1 MIFLIT
7 QGKEKIVEEIVDED
21 NQEKYMNYEIFDY
34 LSEIIETNRSRKH
47 RHNDETIKYRNLRKS
62 WDGVKTYEEA
72 EDLAI
77 NGWKEMENDDRLKN
91 IFNLQTGEEDKLI
104 SFKNDVVGYT
114 PIVPLVLQGIPNCMT
129 NVKKKRVKS
138 RIIHIVY
145 NISITCDRSSD
156 NIMKAGLE
164 LFKVI
169 MALERQGYRIKLT
182 AMQEFTD
189 YEGSDMFF
197 LNLKSEYKPLH
208 ISSMLF
214 PLIHPAMFRVIG
226 FCWYE
231 KSPVTSYKSG
241 YGTSYE
247 RRFSNTSL
255 IKGLKNILKTDN
267 LIYLSF
273 RDIEKL
279 SAEDIAKKIKK
290 IVEKN

>member
-1 MIFLIT
+1 MII
-7 QGKEKIVEEIVDED
+7 QSKQEIDDEE
-21 NQEKYMNYEIFDY
+21 NKGNYMNYEVFDY
-34 LSEIIETNRSRKH
+34 LSEIIETNRKRKK
-47 RHNDETIKYRNLRKS
+47 RHNDDTMNIRSLNKS
-62 WDGVKTYEEA
+62 WDGVRTYEEA
-72 EDLAI
+72 ENLAI
-77 NGWKEMENDDRLKN
+77 NGWREMENDDRLKN

-104 SFKNDVVGYT
+104 SFKNDVVGYV
-114 PIVPLVLQGIPNCMT
+114 PIVPLVLQGIPNCMS
-129 NVKKKRVKS
+129 NVQKKRVKS

-156 NIMKAGLE
+156 DIMKAGLE

-169 MALERQGYRIKLT
+169 MALERQGYRIRLT

-189 YEGSDMFF
+189 YNGSDMFF

-208 ISSMLF
+208 ISSMMF

-231 KSPVTSYKSG
+231 RSPVTSYKSG

-247 RRFSNTSL
+247 NRFSNASL
-255 IKGLKNILKTDN
+255 IKGLKNIFKTNN

-273 RDIEKL
+273 KDIEKL
-279 SAEDIAKKIKK
+279 KAKDIAKKIRK
-290 IVEKN
+290 IVEKK

>member
-1 MIFLIT
+1 MII
-7 QGKEKIVEEIVDED
+7 QSKQEIDDEE
-21 NQEKYMNYEIFDY
+21 NKGNYMNYEVFDY
-34 LSEIIETNRSRKH
+34 LSEIIETNRKRKK
-47 RHNDETIKYRNLRKS
+47 RHNDDTMNIRSLNKS
-62 WDGVKTYEEA
+62 WDGVRTYEEA
-72 EDLAI
+72 ENLAI
-77 NGWKEMENDDRLKN
+77 NGWREMENDDRLKN

-114 PIVPLVLQGIPNCMT
+114 PIVPLVLQGIPNCMS
-129 NVKKKRVKS
+129 NVQKKRVKS

-156 NIMKAGLE
+156 DIMKAGLE

-169 MALERQGYRIKLT
+169 MALERQGYRIRLT

-189 YEGSDMFF
+189 YNGSDMFF

-208 ISSMLF
+208 ISSMMF

-231 KSPVTSYKSG
+231 RSPVTSYKSG

-247 RRFSNTSL
+247 NRFSNASL
-255 IKGLKNILKTDN
+255 IKGLKNIFKTNN

-279 SAEDIAKKIKK
+279 KAKDIAKKIRK
-290 IVEKN
+290 IVEKK

>member
-1 MIFLIT
+1 MII
-7 QGKEKIVEEIVDED
+7 QSKQEIDDEE
-21 NQEKYMNYEIFDY
+21 NKGNYMNYEVFDY
-34 LSEIIETNRSRKH
+34 LSEIIETNRKRKK
-47 RHNDETIKYRNLRKS
+47 RHNDDTMNIRSLNKS

-72 EDLAI
+72 EYLAI

-104 SFKNDVVGYT
+104 SFKNDVVGYV
-114 PIVPLVLQGIPNCMT
+114 PIVPLVLQGIPNCMS
-129 NVKKKRVKS
+129 NVQKKRVKS

-156 NIMKAGLE
+156 DIMKAGLE
-164 LFKVI
+164 FFKVI
-169 MALERQGYRIKLT
+169 MALERQGYRIRLT

-189 YEGSDMFF
+189 YNGSDMFF

-208 ISSMLF
+208 ISSMMF

-231 KSPVTSYKSG
+231 RSPVTSYKSG

-247 RRFSNTSL
+247 NRFSNASL
-255 IKGLKNILKTDN
+255 IKGLKNIFKTNN

-279 SAEDIAKKIKK
+279 KAKDIAKKIRK
-290 IVEKN
+290 IVEKK

>member
-1 MIFLIT
+1 MII
-7 QGKEKIVEEIVDED
+7 QSKQEIDDEE
-21 NQEKYMNYEIFDY
+21 NKGNYMNYEVFDY
-34 LSEIIETNRSRKH
+34 LSEIIETNRKRKK
-47 RHNDETIKYRNLRKS
+47 RHNDDTMNIRSLNKS
-62 WDGVKTYEEA
+62 WDGVRTYEEA
-72 EDLAI
+72 ENLAI
-77 NGWKEMENDDRLKN
+77 NGWREMENDDRLKN

-104 SFKNDVVGYT
+104 SFKNDVVGYV
-114 PIVPLVLQGIPNCMT
+114 PIVPLVLQGIPNCMS
-129 NVKKKRVKS
+129 NVQKKRVKS

-156 NIMKAGLE
+156 DIMKAGLE

-169 MALERQGYRIKLT
+169 MALERQGYRIRLT

-189 YEGSDMFF
+189 YNGSDMFF

-208 ISSMLF
+208 ISSMMF

-231 KSPVTSYKSG
+231 RSPVTSYKSG

-247 RRFSNTSL
+247 NRFSNASL
-255 IKGLKNILKTDN
+255 IKGLKNIFKTNN

-279 SAEDIAKKIKK
+279 KAKDIAKKIRK
-290 IVEKN
+290 IVEKK

>member
-1 MIFLIT
+1 MII
-7 QGKEKIVEEIVDED
+7 QSKQEIDDKENKG
-21 NQEKYMNYEIFDY
+21 NYMNYEVFDY
-34 LSEIIETNRSRKH
+34 LSEIIETNRKREK
-47 RHNDETIKYRNLRKS
+47 RHNDDTMNIRSLNKS
-62 WDGVKTYEEA
+62 WDGVRTYEEA
-72 EDLAI
+72 ENLAI
-77 NGWKEMENDDRLKN
+77 NGWREMENDDRLKN

-104 SFKNDVVGYT
+104 SFKNDVVGYV
-114 PIVPLVLQGIPNCMT
+114 PIVPLVLQGIPNCMS
-129 NVKKKRVKS
+129 NVQKKRVKS

-156 NIMKAGLE
+156 DIMKAGLE

-169 MALERQGYRIKLT
+169 MALERQGYRIRLT

-189 YEGSDMFF
+189 YNGSDMFF

-208 ISSMLF
+208 ISSMMF

-231 KSPVTSYKSG
+231 RSPVTSYKSG

-247 RRFSNTSL
+247 NRFSNASL
-255 IKGLKNILKTDN
+255 IKGLKNIFKTNN

-279 SAEDIAKKIKK
+279 KAKDIAKKIRK
-290 IVEKN
+290 IVEKK